1 MGVGGGGGWKTSVE
15 KKWSHLIFFQVHPHL
30 QPHPHGVCR
39 CLLFK
44 FVNSF
49 NLLHSSLSTQEHTY
63 LYMNVRNYFHK
74 VLGGKI

>member
-1 MGVGGGGGWKTSVE
+1 MGVGGLEDLCG
-15 KKWSHLIFFQVHPHL
+15 KKMVSPNFFPSSPHL